1 MVIYEPDGGFF
12 GLFFGPFSGPFSGI
26 LRLFLR
32 PFSGLSPVYS
42 LVYSLAY
49 VLSKK
54 QPDISV
60 RPQRIFHHPITGS
73 VLSFFNKFMES
84 RNPPQSPVIPAPWPP
99 YGLCHG
105 FSQGVEET
113 SRFSSPGIS
122 TLSSASKSPSPNS
135 SAPPYPYLHPINAV
149 SLAFAAS
156 LS

>member
-1 MVIYEPDGGFF
+1 MVSLAYSLAYSLAHSPA
-12 GLFFGPFSGPFSGI
+12 LSPAFSGSFSGHS
-26 LRLFLR
+26 
-32 PFSGLSPVYS
+32 PALSPVYS

-54 QPDISV
+54 TAGHLCPAASHIPSSYHRQCP
-60 RPQRIFHHPITGS
+60 
-73 VLSFFNKFMES
+73 LLFNKFMES

>member
-1 MVIYEPDGGFF
+1 MCPMVVSPAYSLAYSLAHSPA
-12 GLFFGPFSGPFSGI
+12 
-26 LRLFLR
+26 
-32 PFSGLSPVYS
+32 LSPVYF

-60 RPQRIFHHPITGS
+60 RPQRIFHHPITGGA
-73 VLSFFNKFMES
+73 LSFFNKFMES

-99 YGLCHG
+99 YGLRHG
-105 FSQGVEET
+105 FSHGFSHGVEEA

>member
-26 LRLFLR
+26 LRLFLWPFSG
-32 PFSGLSPVYS
+32 PFSGLFFS
-42 LVYSLAY
+42 LFSGLCSV
-49 VLSKK
+49 KK
-54 QPDISV
+54 TAGHLCPAAAHIPSSYHRQCP
-60 RPQRIFHHPITGS
+60 
-73 VLSFFNKFMES
+73 LLFNKFMES

>member
-1 MVIYEPDGGFF
+1 MSLMVVSLAYSLAHSPA
-12 GLFFGPFSGPFSGI
+12 LSPAFSGSFSGHS
-26 LRLFLR
+26 
-32 PFSGLSPVYS
+32 PALSPVYS

-54 QPDISV
+54 TAGHLCPAAAHIPSSYHRQCP
-60 RPQRIFHHPITGS
+60 
-73 VLSFFNKFMES
+73 LLFNKFMES

-135 SAPPYPYLHPINAV
+135 SEPPYPYLHPINAV

>member
-1 MVIYEPDGGFF
+1 MVSLAYSLAYSLAHSPA
-12 GLFFGPFSGPFSGI
+12 LSPVYSPA
-26 LRLFLR
+26 
-32 PFSGLSPVYS
+32 LSPVYS

-84 RNPPQSPVIPAPWPP
+84 RNPPQSPVIPAPWRPP
-99 YGLCHG
+99 YGLCQG

>member
-1 MVIYEPDGGFF
+1 MSLMVVSLAYSLAYSLAHSPA
-12 GLFFGPFSGPFSGI
+12 LSPVYSPA
-26 LRLFLR
+26 
-32 PFSGLSPVYS
+32 LSPVYS

-60 RPQRIFHHPITGS
+60 RPHRIFHHPITGG
-73 VLSFFNKFMES
+73 VLSFFIKFMES

-99 YGLCHG
+99 YGLRHGFSHG

>member
-1 MVIYEPDGGFF
+1 MCPMVV
-12 GLFFGPFSGPFSGI
+12 
-26 LRLFLR
+26 
-32 PFSGLSPVYS
+32 SPA
-42 LVYSLAY
+42 YSLAY

-60 RPQRIFHHPITGS
+60 RPQRIFHHPITGG

-99 YGLCHG
+99 YGLRHG
-105 FSQGVEET
+105 FSHGFRQGVEEA

-135 SAPPYPYLHPINAV
+135 SVPPYPYLHPINAV

>member
-1 MVIYEPDGGFF
+1 MVIYVSNGGFSGLFF
-12 GLFFGPFSGPFSGI
+12 GLFFGPFSGPFSGH
-26 LRLFLR
+26 
-32 PFSGLSPVYS
+32 SPVYS

-60 RPQRIFHHPITGS
+60 RPHRIFHHPITGG
-73 VLSFFNKFMES
+73 VLSFFIKFMES

-99 YGLCHG
+99 YGLRHGFSHG

>member
-1 MVIYEPDGGFF
+1 MSLMVVSLAYSLAHSPA
-12 GLFFGPFSGPFSGI
+12 LSPAFSGSFSGHS
-26 LRLFLR
+26 
-32 PFSGLSPVYS
+32 PALSPVYS

-54 QPDISV
+54 TAGHLCPAAAHIPSSYHRQCP
-60 RPQRIFHHPITGS
+60 
-73 VLSFFNKFMES
+73 LLFNKFMES

>member
-1 MVIYEPDGGFF
+1 MVIYVSNGGFSGLFF
-12 GLFFGPFSGPFSGI
+12 GLFFGPFSGPFSGH
-26 LRLFLR
+26 
-32 PFSGLSPVYS
+32 SPVYS

-60 RPQRIFHHPITGS
+60 RPQRIFHHPITGGA
-73 VLSFFNKFMES
+73 LSFFNKFMES

-99 YGLCHG
+99 YGLRHGFSHG

>member
-1 MVIYEPDGGFF
+1 MVIYVPDGGFF
-12 GLFFGPFSGPFSGI
+12 GLFFGPFSGHSAA
-26 LRLFLR
+26 
-32 PFSGLSPVYS
+32 LSPVYS

-54 QPDISV
+54 TAGHLCPAAAHIPSSYHRQCP
-60 RPQRIFHHPITGS
+60 
-73 VLSFFNKFMES
+73 LLFNKFMES

-122 TLSSASKSPSPNS
+122 TQSSASKSPSPNS

>member
-26 LRLFLR
+26 LRLFLWPFSG
-32 PFSGLSPVYS
+32 PFSGLFFS
-42 LVYSLAY
+42 LFSGLCSV
-49 VLSKK
+49 KK

-60 RPQRIFHHPITGS
+60 RPHHIFHHPITGS

>member
-1 MVIYEPDGGFF
+1 MVIYVSNGGFSGLFF
-12 GLFFGPFSGPFSGI
+12 GLFFGPFSGPFSGH
-26 LRLFLR
+26 
-32 PFSGLSPVYS
+32 SPVYS
-42 LVYSLAY
+42 LVYSPAY

-60 RPQRIFHHPITGS
+60 RPQRIFHHPITGG
-73 VLSFFNKFMES
+73 VLSFFIKFMES

-99 YGLCHG
+99 YGLRHGFSHG

>member
-1 MVIYEPDGGFF
+1 MVIYVSDGGFSGLFF
-12 GLFFGPFSGPFSGI
+12 GLFFGPFSGPFSGH
-26 LRLFLR
+26 
-32 PFSGLSPVYS
+32 SPVYS

-60 RPQRIFHHPITGS
+60 RPHRIFHHPITGGA
-73 VLSFFNKFMES
+73 LSFFNKFMES

-99 YGLCHG
+99 YGLRHG
-105 FSQGVEET
+105 FSHGFRQGVEEA

-122 TLSSASKSPSPNS
+122 PLSSASKSPSPNS
-135 SAPPYPYLHPINAV
+135 SEPPYPYLHPINAV

>member
-1 MVIYEPDGGFF
+1 MVIYVSNGGFSGLFF
-12 GLFFGPFSGPFSGI
+12 GLFFGPFSGPFSGH
-26 LRLFLR
+26 
-32 PFSGLSPVYS
+32 SPVYS

-60 RPQRIFHHPITGS
+60 RPQRIFHHPITGG
-73 VLSFFNKFMES
+73 VLSFFIKFMES

-99 YGLCHG
+99 YGLRHGFSHG

>member
-1 MVIYEPDGGFF
+1 MIYVSNGGFSGLFF
-12 GLFFGPFSGPFSGI
+12 GLFFGPFSGPFSGH
-26 LRLFLR
+26 
-32 PFSGLSPVYS
+32 SPVYS

-60 RPQRIFHHPITGS
+60 RPHRIFHHPITGG
-73 VLSFFNKFMES
+73 VLSFFIKFMES

-99 YGLCHG
+99 YGLRHGFSHG

>member
-12 GLFFGPFSGPFSGI
+12 GLFFGLFFGPFSGPFSGHS
-26 LRLFLR
+26 
-32 PFSGLSPVYS
+32 PALSPVYS

-54 QPDISV
+54 TAGHLCPAAAHIPSSYHRQCP
-60 RPQRIFHHPITGS
+60 
-73 VLSFFNKFMES
+73 LLFNKFMES

-105 FSQGVEET
+105 FSQGVEKT

>member
-1 MVIYEPDGGFF
+1 MCPMVVSLAYSLALSPA
-12 GLFFGPFSGPFSGI
+12 
-26 LRLFLR
+26 FLR
-32 PFSGLSPVYS
+32 PFSGLFFS
-42 LVYSLAY
+42 LFSGLCSVK
-49 VLSKK
+49 KK

-113 SRFSSPGIS
+113 SRFSRPGIS

>member
-1 MVIYEPDGGFF
+1 MVIYVSNGGFSGLFF
-12 GLFFGPFSGPFSGI
+12 GLFFGPFSGPFSGH
-26 LRLFLR
+26 
-32 PFSGLSPVYS
+32 SPVYS

-60 RPQRIFHHPITGS
+60 RPQRIFHHPITGG

-99 YGLCHG
+99 YGLRHG
-105 FSQGVEET
+105 FSQGFRQGVEEA

-135 SAPPYPYLHPINAV
+135 SVPPYPYLHPINAV

>member
-1 MVIYEPDGGFF
+1 MVIYVSDGGFSGLFF
-12 GLFFGPFSGPFSGI
+12 GLFFGPFSGPFSGH
-26 LRLFLR
+26 
-32 PFSGLSPVYS
+32 SPVYS

-60 RPQRIFHHPITGS
+60 RPQRIFHHPITGG

-99 YGLCHG
+99 YGLRHG
-105 FSQGVEET
+105 FSHGFRQGVEET

>member
-1 MVIYEPDGGFF
+1 MVIYVPDGGFSGLFF
-12 GLFFGPFSGPFSGI
+12 GLFFGPFSGPFSGH
-26 LRLFLR
+26 
-32 PFSGLSPVYS
+32 SPVYS

-60 RPQRIFHHPITGS
+60 RPHRIFHHPITGG
-73 VLSFFNKFMES
+73 VLSFFIKFMES

-99 YGLCHG
+99 YGLRHGFSHG

>member
-1 MVIYEPDGGFF
+1 MVIYVSNGGFSGLFF
-12 GLFFGPFSGPFSGI
+12 GLFFGPFSGPFSGH
-26 LRLFLR
+26 
-32 PFSGLSPVYS
+32 SPVYS

-60 RPQRIFHHPITGS
+60 RPHRIFHHPITGG
-73 VLSFFNKFMES
+73 VLSFFIKFMES

-99 YGLCHG
+99 YGLRHGFSHG
-105 FSQGVEET
+105 FSQGVEKT

>member
-1 MVIYEPDGGFF
+1 MVIYVSDGGFS
-12 GLFFGPFSGPFSGI
+12 GLFFGPFSGH
-26 LRLFLR
+26 
-32 PFSGLSPVYS
+32 SPVYS
-42 LVYSLAY
+42 LVYSPAY

-60 RPQRIFHHPITGS
+60 RPQRIFHHPITGGA
-73 VLSFFNKFMES
+73 LSFFNKFMES

-99 YGLCHG
+99 YGLRHG
-105 FSQGVEET
+105 FSHGFRPGVEEA

-122 TLSSASKSPSPNS
+122 PLSSASKSPSPNS
-135 SAPPYPYLHPINAV
+135 SEPPYPYLHPINAV

>member
-1 MVIYEPDGGFF
+1 MVIYVSNGGFSGLFF
-12 GLFFGPFSGPFSGI
+12 GLFFGPFSGPFSGH
-26 LRLFLR
+26 
-32 PFSGLSPVYS
+32 SPVYS

-60 RPQRIFHHPITGS
+60 RPHRIFHHPITGG
-73 VLSFFNKFMES
+73 VLSFFIKFMES

-99 YGLCHG
+99 YGLRHG
-105 FSQGVEET
+105 FSHGFRQGVEEA

-135 SAPPYPYLHPINAV
+135 SVPPYPYLHPINAV

>member
-12 GLFFGPFSGPFSGI
+12 GLFFGLFFGPFSGPFSGHS
-26 LRLFLR
+26 
-32 PFSGLSPVYS
+32 PALSPVYS

-54 QPDISV
+54 TAGHLCPAAAHIPSSYHRQCP
-60 RPQRIFHHPITGS
+60 
-73 VLSFFNKFMES
+73 LLFNKFMES

>member
-1 MVIYEPDGGFF
+1 MAYSLAHSPA
-12 GLFFGPFSGPFSGI
+12 LSPAFSGSFSGHS
-26 LRLFLR
+26 
-32 PFSGLSPVYS
+32 PALSPVYS

-54 QPDISV
+54 TAGHLCPAAAHIPSSYHRQCP
-60 RPQRIFHHPITGS
+60 
-73 VLSFFNKFMES
+73 LLFNKFMES

>member
-1 MVIYEPDGGFF
+1 MVIYVSDGGFSGLFF
-12 GLFFGPFSGPFSGI
+12 GLFFGPFSGPFSGH
-26 LRLFLR
+26 
-32 PFSGLSPVYS
+32 SPVYS

-60 RPQRIFHHPITGS
+60 RPQRIFHHPITGG

-99 YGLCHG
+99 YGLRHGFSHG

>member
-1 MVIYEPDGGFF
+1 MVIYVSDGGFSGLFF
-12 GLFFGPFSGPFSGI
+12 GLFFGPFSGPFSGH
-26 LRLFLR
+26 
-32 PFSGLSPVYS
+32 SPVYS

-60 RPQRIFHHPITGS
+60 RPQRIFHHPITGG

-99 YGLCHG
+99 YGLRHG
-105 FSQGVEET
+105 FSQGVEEA

-122 TLSSASKSPSPNS
+122 PLSSASKSPSPNS
-135 SAPPYPYLHPINAV
+135 SEPPYPYLHPINAV